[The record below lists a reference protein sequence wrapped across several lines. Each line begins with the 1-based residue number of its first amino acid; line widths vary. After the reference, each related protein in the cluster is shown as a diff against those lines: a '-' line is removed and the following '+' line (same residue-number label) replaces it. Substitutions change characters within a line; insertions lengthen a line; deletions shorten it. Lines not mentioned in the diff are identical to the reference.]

1 MQRISKME
9 VSIPRDKSVCIEKAF
24 VNVCTVK
31 TLHKLSLGIKYGFSK
46 CNKSSAVVISVQHK
60 KGGSVKIVLQKKIL
74 LMSFSLCRCFNP
86 KER

>member
-24 VNVCTVK
+24 VNVCTMK

-46 CNKSSAVVISVQHK
+46 CNKSSAVVISVTQ
-60 KGGSVKIVLQKKIL
+60 KGGSVKIVLEKKIL